1 MPIVLIP
8 WLLGGGLGFGAG
20 FMTSD
25 GIGKLL
31 KLAVLGSII
40 SAAAYFFLLK
50 G

>member
-1 MPIVLIP
+1 MPLLLIP
-8 WLLGGGLGFGAG
+8 WLAGGALGFGAG

-31 KLAVLGSII
+31 KLGVFSSI
-40 SAAAYFFLLK
+40 AAALVYFFLLK